1 MGMDSR
7 VRGNDGEVVDGVDA
21 VDGVGKVYA
30 GWGGRVDRA
39 SAGWGGERSGRG
51 GHGGEVEVKRLTMQ
65 QSRVI
70 DLLLEGKT
78 QRKAAEEVGVTEV
91 TVSRWQRKD
100 LAFQQALEDRQR
112 CLLLTQREAL
122 EMLVG
127 KAIWTVAAL
136 MDDPSGHVRLRAAMA
151 VLRAVGLDRP
161 EEEPEV
167 QGNPALDAALDRFWE
182 ELKSESYGE
191 ADAVDGVDG
200 ELGTG
205 MDRHGQR
212 G

>member
-1 MGMDSR
+1 M
-7 VRGNDGEVVDGVDA
+7 
-21 VDGVGKVYA
+21 
-30 GWGGRVDRA
+30 
-39 SAGWGGERSGRG
+39 
-51 GHGGEVEVKRLTMQ
+51 KRLTMQ

-100 LAFQQALEDRQR
+100 VTFQQALEDRQR

-127 KAIWTVAAL
+127 KAIWTVATL

-161 EEEPEV
+161 EEEDPD
-167 QGNPALDAALDRFWE
+167 QWRRDALDTALDRLSE
-182 ELKSESYGE
+182 ELGLK
-191 ADAVDGVDG
+191 
-200 ELGTG
+200 L
-205 MDRHGQR
+205 
-212 G
+212 